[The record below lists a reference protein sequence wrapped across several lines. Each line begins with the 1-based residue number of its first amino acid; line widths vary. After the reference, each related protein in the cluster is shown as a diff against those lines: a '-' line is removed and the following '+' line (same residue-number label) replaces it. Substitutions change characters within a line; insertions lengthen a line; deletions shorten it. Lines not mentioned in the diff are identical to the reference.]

1 MGTTKFSRTS
11 ERAGIDGLLGEIARG
26 AAERDSTRTH
36 PSDQVRALFATGLGA
51 ARVPSAQ
58 GGLGLTL
65 VELMEVVED
74 LAAADSNIAHAVRN
88 HFIVVERILHAPTGS
103 PLTRYL
109 SDVLSGRVFGTA
121 FTELGSAVAGVS
133 DYDTTLTRTADGHWL
148 LEGTK
153 FYSTGNLFADLLV
166 VAAAKDGDT
175 GPHAVVIPTDRE
187 GVAILD
193 DWDGIGQRLT
203 GSGTTVFTA
212 VAVTDGEVIPSEH
225 FGLDN
230 AHYDATLAQ
239 LYLTVTIAGAIR
251 SGLADVVDLV
261 RRRGRNFYHGLA
273 PEPRHDPAVQQIV
286 GQIAS
291 NAFALSAAAG
301 RAAQSL
307 DRAWV
312 AAEHGTPNKSLFL
325 DASLDAARAKVFAD
339 GLSSTTASM
348 LFDVGGGSTVRA
360 QHNLDRHW
368 RNVRTLSAHN
378 PAAYKCRILGDYALN
393 DVEPPQGS
401 FF

>member
-1 MGTTKFSRTS
+1 MDTTRFSVTS
-11 ERAGIDGLLGEIARG
+11 GRVGITSLLVQIAQG
-26 AAERDSTRTH
+26 AADRDSTRTH
-36 PSDQVRALFATGLGA
+36 PRNQVRALFAAGLGA
-51 ARVPSAQ
+51 ARIPATQ

-65 VELMEVVED
+65 VELLEVVED
-74 LAAADSNIAHAVRN
+74 IAAADSNIAHAVRN
-88 HFIVVERILHAPTGS
+88 HFIVVERILHAPNSS
-103 PLTRYL
+103 PLQAYL
-109 SDVLSGRVFGTA
+109 PDVVDGRMFGTA
-121 FTELGSAVAGVS
+121 FTELGSTAAGVT
-133 DYDTTLTRTADGHWL
+133 DFDTTLCETTGGRWVL
-148 LEGTK
+148 KGTK

-166 VAAAKDGDT
+166 VAAVKQGAT
-175 GPHAVVIPTDRE
+175 ATSAVVIPTDRE
-187 GVAILD
+187 GVSILD
-193 DWDGIGQRLT
+193 DWDGVGQRLT
-203 GSGTTVFTA
+203 GSGTTVFND
-212 VAVTDGEVIPSEH
+212 VTVDDSEIVPPAH

-230 AHYDATLAQ
+230 THYDSTLAQ
-239 LYLTVTIAGAIR
+239 LYLTVAIAGAIR
-251 SGLADVVDLV
+251 SGLADVVDMV

-273 PEPRHDPAVQQIV
+273 PQPRNDAAVQQIV

-312 AAEHGTPNKSLFL
+312 AAERGAPQKSLFL
-325 DASLDAARAKVFAD
+325 AASLDAARAKVFAD

-378 PAAYKCRILGDYALN
+378 PASYKCRILGDYALN